1 MKKLLSGLLILIW
14 AFVLPTVKAGDP
26 AGGSCTIRV
35 LTFNIRTSNGEV
47 GKPEEWKNR
56 RQGVVELIKCGDYD
70 FVGVQ
75 EAILNPKKE
84 KLSQVDHLKSDLPGY
99 GMIYRP
105 RGKSEDHGEG
115 TPLLY
120 NKSRWVLDETE
131 HGVIWLSAT
140 PDEPGSKSEGS
151 FLPRTVCWG
160 RFIRLE
166 NGTPT
171 DKAVY
176 VFNTHLDLGFQGKLE
191 GAIILTQ
198 FIAKRKHKDPV
209 IVTGDMNCSKSSMP
223 MRYLA
228 GKRIKT
234 KISDKRYNVVSPV
247 KLQDVYAVVHPKAD
261 ETTYHSWGR
270 KSSGKRI
277 DFIWTSPDLTPVS
290 CRVIKDAA
298 SGAFLSDHYP
308 VEAVVHFF

>member
-1 MKKLLSGLLILIW
+1 MNNAFKIFQDKITYYENKDDALENADALLILTEWEEFKTVDYSKINT
-14 AFVLPTVKAGDP
+14 FSYLPIAGKTLVCD
-26 AGGSCTIRV
+26 
-35 LTFNIRTSNGEV
+35 
-47 GKPEEWKNR
+47 
-56 RQGVVELIKCGDYD
+56 GDSI
-70 FVGVQ
+70 
-75 EAILNPKKE
+75 AA
-84 KLSQVDHLKSDLPGY
+84 
-99 GMIYRP
+99 
-105 RGKSEDHGEG
+105 
-115 TPLLY
+115 
-120 NKSRWVLDETE
+120 
-131 HGVIWLSAT
+131 AT
-140 PDEPGSKSEGS
+140 PDDPGAKSEGS

>member
-84 KLSQVDHLKSDLPGY
+84 NLSHVDHLKSDLPGY

-140 PDEPGSKSEGS
+140 PDEPGSK
-151 FLPRTVCWG
+151 
-160 RFIRLE
+160 
-166 NGTPT
+166 
-171 DKAVY
+171 A
-176 VFNTHLDLGFQGKLE
+176 
-191 GAIILTQ
+191 
-198 FIAKRKHKDPV
+198 KDPFFREPFAGDGLFV
-209 IVTGDMNCSKSSMP
+209 WKTGRQPTRRFTFST
-223 MRYLA
+223 L
-228 GKRIKT
+228 IW
-234 KISDKRYNVVSPV
+234 ISAFRESW
-247 KLQDVYAVVHPKAD
+247 KAR
-261 ETTYHSWGR
+261 S
-270 KSSGKRI
+270 
-277 DFIWTSPDLTPVS
+277 F
-290 CRVIKDAA
+290 
-298 SGAFLSDHYP
+298 
-308 VEAVVHFF
+308 